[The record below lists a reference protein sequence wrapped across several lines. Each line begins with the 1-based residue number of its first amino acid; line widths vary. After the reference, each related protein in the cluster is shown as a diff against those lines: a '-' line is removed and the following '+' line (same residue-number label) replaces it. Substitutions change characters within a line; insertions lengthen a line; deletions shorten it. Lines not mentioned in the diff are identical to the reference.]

1 MRNMTNPAITAA
13 AKILQKAMTT
23 GNEQQQKEA
32 FEGFTDAVMD
42 QIRLDYE
49 AASVDQRALQ
59 ARGYRLLTTEEK
71 RFYEAWITNAK
82 ASQPQQAF
90 TDILNDGMPLT
101 IINDV
106 FTNLTNEH
114 PLLDKI
120 NFVNVGYMTR
130 WMVNDHSAQTAA
142 WGEITDAITKQITS
156 GFRFILLTQCKLS
169 AFAYIPK
176 DLLEMGASFLDQYV
190 RTILLDAYGTA
201 LEAAAIS
208 GTGLNMPIGM
218 DRNIAEG
225 ATFSTSTGYAKKTAV
240 EVTSFMPKAYG
251 ALIAQLAKTEAD
263 HYRIIKEVTL
273 ICNPV
278 DYFNKIMPATT
289 VLNMNGTYN
298 GMVFPF
304 PTDVVQSAELS
315 EGEAILCLPK
325 EYTMA
330 FGTSKGG
337 NVKYDDS
344 YKFLEDLRTYI
355 IKGFA
360 NGRCYDNTSALLLD
374 ISDLEEAYIQVKAV
388 SEATAAAEG
397 AGEGGESG
405 EGGNGGESGNGG
417 VSG

>member
-142 WGEITDAITKQITS
+142 WGEITDA
-156 GFRFILLTQCKLS
+156 
-169 AFAYIPK
+169 
-176 DLLEMGASFLDQYV
+176 MGASFLDQYV

>member
-1 MRNMTNPAITAA
+1 MRNMTNPAISAA
-13 AKILQKAMTT
+13 AQSLQKAMTSGT
-23 GNEQQQKEA
+23 EAQQQTA
-32 FEGFTDAVMD
+32 FEQFTDAVMD
-42 QIRLDYE
+42 QIRMDYE
-49 AASVDQRALQ
+49 LSAGDQRALQ
-59 ARGYRLLTTEEK
+59 ARGYRILTSEEK
-71 RFYEAWITNAK
+71 KFYEAWIENAK

-130 WMVNDHSAQTAA
+130 WMVNDHSKQTAA
-142 WGEITDAITKQITS
+142 WGEITDAITQQITS

-169 AFAYIPK
+169 AFAYVPK

-201 LEAAAIS
+201 LEAAAIT
-208 GTGLNMPIGM
+208 GTGLNMPVGM

-240 EVTSFMPKAYG
+240 AVTDFMPKTYG
-251 ALIAQLAKTEAD
+251 GLIARLAKTENDA
-263 HYRIIKEVTL
+263 YRIIKEVTL

-278 DYFNKIMPATT
+278 DYFNKIMPAST

-315 EGEAILCLPK
+315 EGDAILCLPK

-330 FGTSKGG
+330 FGTTKTG
-337 NVKYDDS
+337 NVQYDDS
-344 YKFLEDLRTYI
+344 YKFLEDLRTYR

-360 NGRCYDNTSALLLD
+360 NGRCYDNTSAIRLD

-388 SEATAAAEG
+388 SEAADTEG
-397 AGEGGESG
+397 
-405 EGGNGGESGNGG
+405 
-417 VSG
+417 